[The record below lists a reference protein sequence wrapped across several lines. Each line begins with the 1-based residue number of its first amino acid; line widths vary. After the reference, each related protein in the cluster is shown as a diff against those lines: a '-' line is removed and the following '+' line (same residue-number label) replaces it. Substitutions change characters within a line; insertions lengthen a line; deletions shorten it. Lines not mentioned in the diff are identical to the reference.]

1 VVLIYEIK
9 KEKERSEACAVEW
22 RKTET
27 VKVKSAQR
35 IKMNHTEWMREMHL
49 QHCNSTCTRFEATEE
64 GRKMKKA
71 SENEIMIGDSK

>member
-9 KEKERSEACAVEW
+9 KEKERNEACAVEC

-27 VKVKSAQR
+27 VKSAQR

>member
-9 KEKERSEACAVEW
+9 KEKERNEACAVEW

-27 VKVKSAQR
+27 VKSAQR

-64 GRKMKKA
+64 EKKMKKA
-71 SENEIMIGDSK
+71 RENEIMIGDSK